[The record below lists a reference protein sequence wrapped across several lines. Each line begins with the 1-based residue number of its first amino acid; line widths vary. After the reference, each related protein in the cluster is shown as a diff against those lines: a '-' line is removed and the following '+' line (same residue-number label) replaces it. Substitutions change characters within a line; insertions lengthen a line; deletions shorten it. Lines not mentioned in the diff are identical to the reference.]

1 MLTSVREQLLRYA
14 DKYASTYLTTWSQLA
29 AHLGKESHETIRLLG
44 IQLQQRGFST
54 SLYSQSPRL
63 YGSYDTGAYPTLFV
77 YNRCMSPEP
86 SLWEVLPAAAL
97 LAALDIYKKVLGNV
111 PVNIKYLLDEGGE
124 KGASALAAETVL
136 SKEALGADCCLWDVT
151 AYREEVLGIWPIE
164 RNSPLLALGT
174 KGLLRVELYTQTATV
189 LPPALYGTI
198 VPNAIWRLLWA
209 LNSLKDVREEVLIE
223 GFYDTLRPANDE
235 IVEQLYT
242 LPDPARLLAERWGMK
257 QLLLGLQGFQLHY
270 AHLLTPTCT
279 VRSFTDGTSSSQ
291 ELSDFL
297 PTVAGAQVD
306 FSLVPE
312 QSPADI
318 FAKLQRHLH
327 EKGFAD
333 IQVRQVKATPPI
345 QTTFTTSF
353 TQLIYQAT
361 SEANGHEPILLP
373 IAPSSTP
380 DALAQSLPPIVITA
394 QCGPQDEEQRK
405 DENIAVQYLAKA
417 IKQMVLIFFLLGSKS

>member
-1 MLTSVREQLLRYA
+1 M
-14 DKYASTYLTTWSQLA
+14 
-29 AHLGKESHETIRLLG
+29 
-44 IQLQQRGFST
+44 
-54 SLYSQSPRL
+54 
-63 YGSYDTGAYPTLFV
+63 
-77 YNRCMSPEP
+77 
-86 SLWEVLPAAAL
+86 
-97 LAALDIYKKVLGNV
+97 YKKVLGNV

>member
-1 MLTSVREQLLRYA
+1 MQHPPDVA
-14 DKYASTYLTTWSQLA
+14 PVD
-29 AHLGKESHETIRLLG
+29 HETEEYAHDVSHHVRKYLMVG
-44 IQLQQRGFST
+44 
-54 SLYSQSPRL
+54 
-63 YGSYDTGAYPTLFV
+63 
-77 YNRCMSPEP
+77 
-86 SLWEVLPAAAL
+86 AL
-97 LAALDIYKKVLGNV
+97 LLIFTGLTVFLSYVDFGSRKLNMAIGMLVATFKAGMV
-111 PVNIKYLLDEGGE
+111 
-124 KGASALAAETVL
+124 GAIFMHLAAETVL

-198 VPNAIWRLLWA
+198 VPNAIWRVLWA

-417 IKQMVLIFFLLGSKS
+417 IKQMVLIFFLLGSKC

>member
-1 MLTSVREQLLRYA
+1 M
-14 DKYASTYLTTWSQLA
+14 
-29 AHLGKESHETIRLLG
+29 
-44 IQLQQRGFST
+44 
-54 SLYSQSPRL
+54 
-63 YGSYDTGAYPTLFV
+63 
-77 YNRCMSPEP
+77 
-86 SLWEVLPAAAL
+86 
-97 LAALDIYKKVLGNV
+97 
-111 PVNIKYLLDEGGE
+111 
-124 KGASALAAETVL
+124 
-136 SKEALGADCCLWDVT
+136 
-151 AYREEVLGIWPIE
+151 
-164 RNSPLLALGT
+164 
-174 KGLLRVELYTQTATV
+174 
-189 LPPALYGTI
+189 
-198 VPNAIWRLLWA
+198 
-209 LNSLKDVREEVLIE
+209 
-223 GFYDTLRPANDE
+223 
-235 IVEQLYT
+235 
-242 LPDPARLLAERWGMK
+242 
-257 QLLLGLQGFQLHY
+257 
-270 AHLLTPTCT
+270 
-279 VRSFTDGTSSSQ
+279 
-291 ELSDFL
+291 
-297 PTVAGAQVD
+297 AGAQVD